1 MIVVKNI
8 SKSFGEK
15 KVVDDVSLSVKEG
28 EIVAIIGP
36 SGSGKSTFLR
46 CINFLEQP
54 DSGSIEIDSK
64 KVTIKSIK
72 KIRSNIGMVFQH
84 FNLFPNM
91 TVLQNIVYPQIT
103 VLNKTYE
110 AAIDASKKLL
120 DRVGLKGYDKKFP
133 STLSG
138 GEKQRVAIARALGMK
153 PSIMLFDEPTSAL
166 DPEMVREVLDIIRDL
181 AKTKIT
187 MIIVTHEIKFA
198 QELAD
203 RIVFFDQGKIIE
215 DLPKNKFFTTTKSER
230 VKWFLSKV
238 L

>member
-1 MIVVKNI
+1 MIIVKNI

-15 KVVDDVSLSVKEG
+15 KVIDDVSLSVKQG

-54 DSGSIEIDSK
+54 EEGYVEVDSK
-64 KVTIKSIK
+64 RVTKKNIQ
-72 KIRSNIGMVFQH
+72 KIRSNIGMVFQS

-91 TVLQNIVYPQIT
+91 TVLQNIVYPQVKT
-103 VLNKTYE
+103 LNKTYTASMDE
-110 AAIDASKKLL
+110 AKKLL
-120 DRVGLKGYDKKFP
+120 NRVGLAGYEKKFP
-133 STLSG
+133 SNLSG

-181 AKTKIT
+181 SNTKIT

-203 RIVFFDQGKIIE
+203 RIVFFDQGKIVE
-215 DLPKNKFFTTTKSER
+215 DLPKDKFFTTTKSDR